1 MLLPDMEKTNS
12 QIIDDEFAALYTEDS
27 VPEKLTKEEADRIA
41 ALVAYKSSGP
51 VYGAFGRWRKKLGK
65 EAPKGD
71 SQAITELKTFKLL
84 NPSSGVARELTE
96 IRRVGDTV
104 WLR

>member
-1 MLLPDMEKTNS
+1 MEKTNS
-12 QIIDDEFAALYTEDS
+12 QIIDDEFAALYTEEN
-27 VPEKLTKEEADRIA
+27 VPEKLPKEEASRIA

-65 EAPKGD
+65 TPPTGD

-84 NPSSGVARELTE
+84 NPSSGVARDLTE
-96 IRRVGDTV
+96 IRRVGDTIY
-104 WLR
+104 LR